1 MTIGIVGAG
10 RMGRRVAEAAAAAG
24 FETVLVKAT
33 PGDLAPARRA
43 IAESLGG
50 AVRAGTLSEVAL
62 EATLGRLTLTR
73 ELDAL
78 VGCGLVIECVVE
90 ELEAKQRALALVEAR
105 VATATVLASS
115 SAALPLAALAE
126 GLRAPMRFLGLRFVA
141 PADGAGLGL
150 GLGLVEIG
158 VTPRT
163 YPNAVELAQQVVSA
177 LGTRPVMVGHGF
189 RAPEESVTEGDLR
202 RAR

>member
-10 RMGRRVAEAAAAAG
+10 RMGRRVAEAAAAG

-141 PADGAGLGL
+141 PADGVGL

-177 LGTRPVMVGHGF
+177 LGARPVMVGHGF
-189 RAPEESVTEGDLR
+189 RAPEGSVIEGDLR